1 MVNMPKKKQ
10 TIKIKLPPINV
21 LKETPEQ
28 RKERVNSAG
37 SAMFSKVV
45 PSKKKFDKKKQRQ
58 QNKKEVSNYN
68 V

>member
-1 MVNMPKKKQ
+1 MSKKQQ

-45 PSKKKFDKKKQRQ
+45 PDKKKFDKKKQRQ